1 MKATTP
7 TRKRKDPNV
16 YPPGLDLRGTR
27 EIAKYYDALRDRP
40 VLDKEAT
47 ARRALDSVWIEVP
60 QDLVPQ
66 IRKLIAK
73 HRKTA

>member
-1 MKATTP
+1 MMVV
-7 TRKRKDPNV
+7 RFFIDP
-16 YPPGLDLRGTR
+16 DTER
-27 EIAKYYDALRDRP
+27 
-40 VLDKEAT
+40 LDKEAT

-73 HRKTA
+73 HRKIA